1 MADIDHNQWLEV
13 RSAPSTTADEASTAH
28 PKEKDTS
35 EEELNRNAGEKTE
48 LSSKQGKCANY
59 DMTSLFI
66 QSNLY

>member
-1 MADIDHNQWLEV
+1 MADIDHSQWLEV
-13 RSAPSTTADEASTAH
+13 RSAPSTTADEVSTAL
-28 PKEKDTS
+28 PKEKDTK
-35 EEELNRNAGEKTE
+35 EEELSRSAGQKTE